1 MVRTFL
7 YSPKLVEGE
16 TVRELMESL
25 FKNLVEFVE
34 HFMGFAM
41 LPKLTKVGLHYK
53 KPEDPIKQR
62 WSLVP
67 KSFLDAIDG
76 AKPMGL
82 EG

>member
-53 KPEDPIKQR
+53 KPEDPIKQ
-62 WSLVP
+62 
-67 KSFLDAIDG
+67 DG
-76 AKPMGL
+76 VL
-82 EG
+82 SRSRS